1 MAKKTSS
8 FLVGL
13 FVIIGVALLA
23 GAIIWIGV
31 TGYFQPGSTYVT
43 YFNETVQGLQRDS
56 VVKYRGVD
64 VGRVEQIR
72 IAPDNKLVAIIMK
85 INMRGD
91 LSKTAVAQ
99 LSMAG
104 ITGVMFI
111 DLDFRKYDEPDL
123 SPKITFPSEYPVI
136 PSKPSEYA
144 RILSGMNEVITK
156 MNAIDFRGISD
167 QLQATMRD
175 ISGLFKGEQLQSI
188 LTKVNQ
194 ASANL
199 QSLTGKVN
207 SLLSKVKVEGIVK
220 DTAAA
225 IAETR
230 AALNEAKSFV
240 TDLKDNLTAMKLPET
255 MTRTR
260 SVILEAQLISENLR
274 RTTETLEKFSER
286 IYERPPDLLFGKP
299 PKPRWNET
307 SQGDRP

>member
-8 FLVGL
+8 FLVGI

-31 TGYFQPGSTYVT
+31 TGYFQPGTNYVT
-43 YFNETVQGLQRDS
+43 YLDESVQGLQKDS

-64 VGRVEQIR
+64 VGRVEAIR
-72 IAPDNKLVAIIMK
+72 IAPDNRLVAVIMK

-91 LSKTAVAQ
+91 LAKNTVAQ
-99 LSMAG
+99 LASAG
-104 ITGVMFI
+104 ITGIMFV
-111 DLDFRKYDEPDL
+111 DLDYRKPDGPDL
-123 SPKITFPSEYPVI
+123 SPKITFPSEFPI
-136 PSKPSEYA
+136 IASKPSEYA
-144 RILSGMNEVITK
+144 RIISGINEIISK
-156 MNAIDFRGISD
+156 LNAIDVKGISD
-167 QLQATMRD
+167 QLQATVGD
-175 ISGLFKGEQLQSI
+175 VGGFFKGEKLQSI
-188 LTKVNQ
+188 LTRVNE

-199 QSLTGKVN
+199 QSLTSKADALLGKV
-207 SLLSKVKVEGIVK
+207 KIDGIIK
-220 DTAAA
+220 ETAAT
-225 IAETR
+225 ITQTK
-230 AALNEAKSFV
+230 AAMTEAKGFIA
-240 TDLKDNLTAMKLPET
+240 DLQNKLNAMKLPET

-307 SQGDRP
+307 GQGDRP